1 MEGSFGLSGGV
12 KMKLIHTADW
22 HLGKLVQGVYMT
34 EDQAFILDQF
44 VEMVEKERPDAVI
57 IAGDLYDRAV
67 PPVEAV
73 DLLDRTL
80 DRIINQLGIPVLA
93 IAGNHDSPGRLHFG
107 SRLMKENGYHIIGQ
121 LSENLKPVILSD
133 EFGEVHFHL
142 IPYADPSVVKAL
154 FQEEDIRNH
163 QDANA
168 FLINRIKE
176 NMDTAARH
184 VFVGHAFVTPF
195 GETEENTS
203 DSERPLSIGGAEHV
217 DAHLF
222 KDFHYTALGH
232 LHQAHYVLE
241 EKIRYSGSILK
252 YSLSE
257 EHHQKGYLVVD
268 LDEQG
273 EIQAEKKQ
281 LIPKRE
287 IRSLKMKMEDIYK
300 QPRSED
306 YVFVQLLD
314 ELPVLSPMEKVRSI
328 FPNAMHVER
337 IRTTIGAD
345 NRTENQAPKT
355 SLSEMELFDAFYQ
368 EVTEKEA
375 SEEINQIMNEL
386 FQEIQDAASERK
398 ASR

>member
-1 MEGSFGLSGGV
+1 
-12 KMKLIHTADW
+12 MKFIHTADW

-44 VEMVEKERPDAVI
+44 VKMVEKESPDAVI

-73 DLLDRTL
+73 DLLDKTL
-80 DRIINQLGIPVLA
+80 DRMINRLGIPVLA

-107 SRLMKENGYHIIGQ
+107 SRLMGEKGYHIIGQ
-121 LSENLKPVILSD
+121 LSENVKPVILSD
-133 EFGEVHFHL
+133 AFGEVHFHL
-142 IPYADPSVVKAL
+142 VPYTDPSVVKAL
-154 FQEEDIRNH
+154 FQEDIRNH

-168 FLINRIKE
+168 FLVNRIKE
-176 NMDTAARH
+176 NMDKKARH
-184 VFVGHAFVTPF
+184 VYVGHAFVTPF

-232 LHQAHYVLE
+232 LHQAHHVLD

-257 EHHQKGYLVVD
+257 EHHQKGYLVVE
-268 LDEQG
+268 LDDKG
-273 EIQAEKKQ
+273 EVQVEKKS
-281 LIPKRE
+281 LIPKRD

-306 YVFVQLLD
+306 YVFVRLLD
-314 ELPVLSPMEKVRSI
+314 ELPILSPMEKVRSI

-337 IRTTIGAD
+337 VRTATVIND
-345 NRTENQAPKT
+345 DKEKQAPKT
-355 SLSEMELFDAFYQ
+355 SLSEMELFDTFYQ

-375 SEEINQIMNEL
+375 SKEMNGIMKEL
-386 FQEIQDAASERK
+386 FQEIQDAANERK

>member
-1 MEGSFGLSGGV
+1 
-12 KMKLIHTADW
+12 MKLIHTADW

-34 EDQAFILDQF
+34 EDQACILDQF
-44 VEMVEKERPDAVI
+44 VEAVEKESPHAVI

-73 DLLDRTL
+73 DLLDKTL
-80 DRIINQLGIPVLA
+80 DRIVNQLGIPVIA

-107 SRLMKENGYHIIGQ
+107 SRLMKEKGYHIIGQ
-121 LSENLKPVILSD
+121 LSESIQPVVLSD

-154 FQEEDIRNH
+154 FQEKDIRNH

-168 FLINRIKE
+168 FLVKQIKE
-176 NMDTAARH
+176 NMDEAARH
-184 VFVGHAFVTPF
+184 VYVGHAFVTPF

-203 DSERPLSIGGAEHV
+203 DSERLLSIGGAEHV

-222 KDFHYTALGH
+222 TDFHYTALGH
-232 LHQAHYVLE
+232 LHQAHHVLD

-257 EHHQKGYLVVD
+257 EHHQKGYLVVE
-268 LDEQG
+268 LG
-273 EIQAEKKQ
+273 EEGNVQVEKKR

-287 IRSLKMKMEDIYK
+287 IRSIKMKMEDIYRE
-300 QPRSED
+300 PRSED

-337 IRTTIGAD
+337 VRTTSGV
-345 NRTENQAPKT
+345 TQQKENQAPKT

-375 SEEINQIMNEL
+375 SEEMNEIMKEL
-386 FQEIQDAASERK
+386 FQEIQDADNERK
-398 ASR
+398 ASK

>member
-1 MEGSFGLSGGV
+1 
-12 KMKLIHTADW
+12 MKLIHTADW

-34 EDQAFILDQF
+34 EDQAYILDQF
-44 VEMVEKERPDAVI
+44 VEAVEKESPDAVI

-73 DLLDRTL
+73 DLLDKTL
-80 DRIINQLGIPVLA
+80 DRIVNQLGIPVLA

-107 SRLMKENGYHIIGQ
+107 SRLMKEKGYHIIGQ
-121 LSENLKPVILSD
+121 LSENMQPVILSD

-142 IPYADPSVVKAL
+142 IPYADPSMVKAL

-168 FLINRIKE
+168 FLVKQIKE
-176 NMDTAARH
+176 NMDKAARH
-184 VFVGHAFVTPF
+184 VYVGHAFVTPF

-222 KDFHYTALGH
+222 TDFHYTALGH
-232 LHQAHYVLE
+232 LHQAHHVLD

-257 EHHQKGYLVVD
+257 EHHQKGYLVVELNEKGD
-268 LDEQG
+268 VQV
-273 EIQAEKKQ
+273 EKKR
-281 LIPKRE
+281 LIPKRD
-287 IRSLKMKMEDIYK
+287 IRSIKMKMEDIYRE
-300 QPRSED
+300 PRSED

-314 ELPVLSPMEKVRSI
+314 ELPILSPMEKVRSI

-337 IRTTIGAD
+337 VRTTSGV
-345 NRTENQAPKT
+345 THQKENQAPKT

-368 EVTEKEA
+368 EVTDKEA
-375 SEEINQIMNEL
+375 SEEMNEIMKEL
-386 FQEIQDAASERK
+386 FQEIQDADSERK
-398 ASR
+398 ASK

>member
-1 MEGSFGLSGGV
+1 
-12 KMKLIHTADW
+12 MKLIHTADW

-34 EDQAFILDQF
+34 EDQACILDQF
-44 VEMVEKERPDAVI
+44 VEAVEKENPDAVI

-73 DLLDRTL
+73 DLLDKTL
-80 DRIINQLGIPVLA
+80 DRIVNQLGIPVLA

-107 SRLMKENGYHIIGQ
+107 SRLMKEKGYHIIGQ
-121 LSENLKPVILSD
+121 LSESIQPVVLSD

-154 FQEEDIRNH
+154 FQEGDIRNH

-168 FLINRIKE
+168 FLVKQIKE
-176 NMDTAARH
+176 NMDEAARH
-184 VFVGHAFVTPF
+184 VYVGHAFVTPF

-222 KDFHYTALGH
+222 TDFHYTALGH
-232 LHQAHYVLE
+232 LHQAHHVLD

-257 EHHQKGYLVVD
+257 EHHQKGYLVVE
-268 LDEQG
+268 LG
-273 EIQAEKKQ
+273 EEGNVQVEKKK

-287 IRSLKMKMEDIYK
+287 IRSIKMKMEDIYRE
-300 QPRSED
+300 PRSED

-337 IRTTIGAD
+337 VRTTSGV
-345 NRTENQAPKT
+345 TQQKENQAPKT

-368 EVTEKEA
+368 EVTDKEA
-375 SEEINQIMNEL
+375 TEEMNEIMKEL
-386 FQEIQDAASERK
+386 FQEIQDADNER
-398 ASR
+398 